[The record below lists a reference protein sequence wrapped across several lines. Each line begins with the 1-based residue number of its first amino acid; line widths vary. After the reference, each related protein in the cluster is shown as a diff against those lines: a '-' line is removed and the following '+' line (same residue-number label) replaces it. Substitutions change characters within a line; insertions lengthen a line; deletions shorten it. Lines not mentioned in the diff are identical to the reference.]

1 MFTDFQNKQTMT
13 TTMTQKVLVSTGGG
27 TNAVPANTGRPF
39 ISISDLSVVYQTR
52 SKESLIAI
60 DKANL
65 GVNDGEF
72 CVIVGPSGCG
82 KSTLLKVLA
91 GLVTASSGQTR
102 IGGESVAAPRD
113 DIGFV
118 FQSATLLPWMT
129 ILENVLLPLKVQHRP
144 NRAGW
149 QAHGMELLKIVG
161 LEDFANRYPSELSG
175 GMQQRVGM
183 ARALAHDPS
192 LLLMDEP
199 FGALDALTRESM
211 NIELQRIWMLR
222 PKTVLFVTHSISEAV
237 FLADRIIVMSA
248 RPGRVIADIA
258 VDLPRPRDVA
268 TYDSKRFAE
277 YSREVRSY
285 LYARSA
291 T

>member
-1 MFTDFQNKQTMT
+1 
-13 TTMTQKVLVSTGGG
+13 MTQKVLVPPGSG
-27 TNAVPANTGRPF
+27 ASPVPAATGRPF
-39 ISISDLSVVYQTR
+39 ISISDLSVVYRTR
-52 SKESLIAI
+52 SNESLIAV

-65 GVNDGEF
+65 NVNDGEF

-102 IGGESVAAPRD
+102 IAGESVAAPRN

-129 ILENVLLPLKVQHRP
+129 ILENVLLPLKVQNRP

-149 QAHGMELLKIVG
+149 RSHGLELLRIVG
-161 LEDFANRYPSELSG
+161 LEDFANRYPNELSG

-211 NIELQRIWMLR
+211 NAELQRIWMLR

-258 VDLPRPRDVA
+258 VDLPRPRDVV
-268 TYDSKRFAE
+268 TLDSQRFTE
-277 YSREVRSY
+277 YSREVRAY
-285 LYARSA
+285 LYAREA
-291 T
+291 K

>member
-1 MFTDFQNKQTMT
+1 MINDA
-13 TTMTQKVLVSTGGG
+13 LVPTRGSGEAAQAKAGQ
-27 TNAVPANTGRPF
+27 PF
-39 ISISDLSVVYQTR
+39 IDILGLSVVYQTR
-52 SKESLIAI
+52 SNEKLVAI
-60 DKANL
+60 ENANL
-65 GVNDGEF
+65 KVNEGEF

-91 GLVTASSGQTR
+91 GLVIANSGQAR
-102 IGGESVAAPRD
+102 IAGDSVAAPRE

-129 ILENVLLPLKVQHRP
+129 VLENVLLPLKVQRRP
-144 NRAGW
+144 NRSGW
-149 QAHGMELLKIVG
+149 QARGMELLKIVG
-161 LEDFANRYPSELSG
+161 LEDFANRYPNELSG

-211 NIELQRIWMLR
+211 NAELQRIWMLR

-237 FLADRIIVMSA
+237 FLADHIIVMSA
-248 RPGRVIADIA
+248 RPGRVIADIT

-268 TYDSKRFAE
+268 TLDSPRFTE
-277 YSREVRSY
+277 YSREVRAH
-285 LYARSA
+285 LYARESK
-291 T
+291 

>member
-1 MFTDFQNKQTMT
+1 MT
-13 TTMTQKVLVSTGGG
+13 ATMTQKVLEPAGGAAV
-27 TNAVPANTGRPF
+27 TVPARTPPPF

-52 SKESLIAI
+52 SNESLVAV

-65 GVNDGEF
+65 NVNDGEF

-91 GLVTASSGQTR
+91 GLVSASSGETR

-129 ILENVLLPLKVQHRP
+129 ILENVLLPLKVQNRP
-144 NRAGW
+144 HRAGW
-149 QAHGMELLKIVG
+149 KTHGMELLKIVG

-211 NIELQRIWMLR
+211 NAELQRIWMLR

-268 TYDSKRFAE
+268 TLDSQRFTE
-277 YSREVRSY
+277 YSREVRAH
-285 LYARSA
+285 LYAREVK
-291 T
+291 

>member
-1 MFTDFQNKQTMT
+1 
-13 TTMTQKVLVSTGGG
+13 MTQKVLVPPGSG
-27 TNAVPANTGRPF
+27 ASPVPAATGRPF
-39 ISISDLSVVYQTR
+39 ISISDLSVVYRTR
-52 SKESLIAI
+52 SNESLIAV

-65 GVNDGEF
+65 NVNDGEF

-102 IGGESVAAPRD
+102 IAGESVAAPRN

-129 ILENVLLPLKVQHRP
+129 ILENVLLPLKVQNRP

-149 QAHGMELLKIVG
+149 RTHGLELLRIVG
-161 LEDFANRYPSELSG
+161 LEDFANRYPNELSG

-211 NIELQRIWMLR
+211 NAELQRIWMLR

-268 TYDSKRFAE
+268 TLDSQRFTE
-277 YSREVRSY
+277 YSREVRAY
-285 LYARSA
+285 LYAREA
-291 T
+291 K

>member
-1 MFTDFQNKQTMT
+1 MIQEA
-13 TTMTQKVLVSTGGG
+13 LVPAGGG
-27 TNAVPANTGRPF
+27 GGAGLAAPARPF

-52 SKESLIAI
+52 SNESLLAVE
-60 DKANL
+60 KANL
-65 GVNDGEF
+65 KVNDGEF

-91 GLVTASSGQTR
+91 GLVAASSGQTR
-102 IGGESVAAPRD
+102 IEGQTVDAPRD

-129 ILENVLLPLKVQHRP
+129 ILENVLLPLKVQNRP

-149 QAHGMELLKIVG
+149 RTHGMELLKIVG
-161 LEDFANRYPSELSG
+161 LEDFASRYPSELSG

-211 NIELQRIWMLR
+211 NAELQRIWMLR

-258 VDLPRPRDVA
+258 VDLPRPRNVA
-268 TYDSKRFAE
+268 TLDSQRFTE
-277 YSREVRSY
+277 YSRQVRAH
-285 LYARSA
+285 LYARESA
-291 T
+291 

>member
-1 MFTDFQNKQTMT
+1 MAATVTEAT
-13 TTMTQKVLVSTGGG
+13 LAPAGGR
-27 TNAVPANTGRPF
+27 AVPATGARAF
-39 ISISDLSVVYQTR
+39 ISIADLSVVYQTR
-52 SKESLIAI
+52 SSESLTAI

-65 GVNDGEF
+65 QVDEGQF

-91 GLVTASSGQTR
+91 GLVHANAGQTR
-102 IGGESVAAPRD
+102 IGGESVDAPRD

-118 FQSATLLPWMT
+118 FQSATLLPWMS
-129 ILENVLLPLKVQHRP
+129 ILENVLLPLKVQSRP
-144 NRAGW
+144 NRSLWRG
-149 QAHGMELLKIVG
+149 QGLELLKIVG
-161 LEDFANRYPSELSG
+161 LEDFAHRYPSELSG

-211 NIELQRIWMLR
+211 NAELQRIWMLR

-237 FLADRIIVMSA
+237 FLADRIVVMSA

-268 TYDSKRFAE
+268 TLDSPRFTE
-277 YSREVRSY
+277 YSRAVRAH
-285 LYARSA
+285 LYARGSL
-291 T
+291 

>member
-1 MFTDFQNKQTMT
+1 
-13 TTMTQKVLVSTGGG
+13 MTQKVLVPPGSG
-27 TNAVPANTGRPF
+27 ASPVLAAKGRPF
-39 ISISDLSVVYQTR
+39 ISISDLSVVYRTR
-52 SKESLIAI
+52 SNESLIAV

-65 GVNDGEF
+65 NVNDGEF

-102 IGGESVAAPRD
+102 IAGESVAAPRN

-129 ILENVLLPLKVQHRP
+129 ILENVLLPLKVQNRP

-149 QAHGMELLKIVG
+149 RSHGLELLRIVG
-161 LEDFANRYPSELSG
+161 LEDFANRYPNELSG

-211 NIELQRIWMLR
+211 NAELQRIWMLR

-258 VDLPRPRDVA
+258 VDLPRPRDVV
-268 TYDSKRFAE
+268 TLDSQRFTE
-277 YSREVRSY
+277 YSREVRAY
-285 LYARSA
+285 LYAREA
-291 T
+291 K

>member
-1 MFTDFQNKQTMT
+1 
-13 TTMTQKVLVSTGGG
+13 MTQKARAPAVGQGGA
-27 TNAVPANTGRPF
+27 AVPAPAAHPA

-52 SKESLIAI
+52 SDESLIAI
-60 DKANL
+60 DHANL
-65 GVNDGEF
+65 KVRNGEF

-91 GLVTASSGQTR
+91 GLVPASSGQTH
-102 IGGESVAAPRD
+102 IAGESVSAPRD

-118 FQSATLLPWMT
+118 FQSATLLPWMS
-129 ILENVLLPLKVQHRP
+129 ILENVLLPMKVQRRP
-144 NRAGW
+144 NSAGW
-149 QAHGMELLKIVG
+149 HAHGMELLKIVG
-161 LEDFANRYPSELSG
+161 LQEFANRYPSELSG

-199 FGALDALTRESM
+199 FGALDALTRELM
-211 NIELQRIWMLR
+211 NVELQRIWMLR

-237 FLADRIIVMSA
+237 FLADRIVVMSA
-248 RPGRVIADIA
+248 RPGRVIADIT

-268 TYDSKRFAE
+268 TIDSQRFVD
-277 YSREVRSY
+277 YSREVRTH
-285 LYARSA
+285 LYAREA
-291 T
+291 Q

>member
-1 MFTDFQNKQTMT
+1 MINDA
-13 TTMTQKVLVSTGGG
+13 L
-27 TNAVPANTGRPF
+27 VPARGSGEAAQAKAGQPF
-39 ISISDLSVVYQTR
+39 IDIFGLSVVYQTR
-52 SKESLIAI
+52 SNEKLVAI
-60 DKANL
+60 ENANL
-65 GVNDGEF
+65 KVNEGEF

-91 GLVTASSGQTR
+91 GLVIANSGQAR
-102 IGGESVAAPRD
+102 IAGDSVAAPRD

-129 ILENVLLPLKVQHRP
+129 VLENVLLPLKVQRRP
-144 NRAGW
+144 NRSGW
-149 QAHGMELLKIVG
+149 QTRGMELLKIVG
-161 LEDFANRYPSELSG
+161 LEDFANRYPNELSG

-211 NIELQRIWMLR
+211 NAELQRIWMLR

-237 FLADRIIVMSA
+237 FLADHIIVMSA
-248 RPGRVIADIA
+248 RPGRVIADIT

-268 TYDSKRFAE
+268 TLDSPRFTE
-277 YSREVRSY
+277 YSREVRAH
-285 LYARSA
+285 LYARESK
-291 T
+291 

>member
-1 MFTDFQNKQTMT
+1 MIQEA
-13 TTMTQKVLVSTGGG
+13 LVPAGGG
-27 TNAVPANTGRPF
+27 GGAGPAAPARPF

-52 SKESLIAI
+52 SNESLLAVE
-60 DKANL
+60 KANL
-65 GVNDGEF
+65 KVNDGEF

-91 GLVTASSGQTR
+91 GLVAASSGQTR
-102 IGGESVAAPRD
+102 IGGQTVDAPRD

-129 ILENVLLPLKVQHRP
+129 ILENVLLPLKVQNRP

-149 QAHGMELLKIVG
+149 RTHGMELLKIVG
-161 LEDFANRYPSELSG
+161 LEDFASRYPSELSG

-211 NIELQRIWMLR
+211 NAELQRIWMLR

-258 VDLPRPRDVA
+258 VDLPRPRNVA
-268 TYDSKRFAE
+268 TLDSQRFTE
-277 YSREVRSY
+277 YSRQVRAH
-285 LYARSA
+285 LYARESA
-291 T
+291 

>member
-1 MFTDFQNKQTMT
+1 
-13 TTMTQKVLVSTGGG
+13 MTQKVLVPPGSG
-27 TNAVPANTGRPF
+27 ASPVLAATGRPF
-39 ISISDLSVVYQTR
+39 ISISDLSVVYRTR
-52 SKESLIAI
+52 SNESLIAV

-65 GVNDGEF
+65 NVNDGEF

-129 ILENVLLPLKVQHRP
+129 ILENVLLPLKVQNRP

-149 QAHGMELLKIVG
+149 RTHGLELLRIVG
-161 LEDFANRYPSELSG
+161 LEDFANRYPNELSG

-211 NIELQRIWMLR
+211 NAELQRIWMLR

-258 VDLPRPRDVA
+258 VDLPRPRDVV
-268 TYDSKRFAE
+268 TLDSQRFTE
-277 YSREVRSY
+277 YSREVRAY
-285 LYARSA
+285 LYAREA
-291 T
+291 K

>member
-1 MFTDFQNKQTMT
+1 
-13 TTMTQKVLVSTGGG
+13 MTQKVLVPPGSGVS
-27 TNAVPANTGRPF
+27 AVPAATGRPF
-39 ISISDLSVVYQTR
+39 ISISDLSVVYRTR
-52 SKESLIAI
+52 SNESLIAV

-65 GVNDGEF
+65 NVNDGEF

-102 IGGESVAAPRD
+102 IAGESVAAPRN

-129 ILENVLLPLKVQHRP
+129 ILENVLLPLKVQNRP

-149 QAHGMELLKIVG
+149 RSHGLELLRIVG
-161 LEDFANRYPSELSG
+161 LEDFANRYPNELSG

-211 NIELQRIWMLR
+211 NAELQRIWMLR

-268 TYDSKRFAE
+268 TLDSQRFTE
-277 YSREVRSY
+277 YSREVRAY
-285 LYARSA
+285 LYAREA
-291 T
+291 K

>member
-1 MFTDFQNKQTMT
+1 
-13 TTMTQKVLVSTGGG
+13 MTQKVLVPPGSG
-27 TNAVPANTGRPF
+27 ASPVLAATGRPF
-39 ISISDLSVVYQTR
+39 ISISDLSVVYRTR
-52 SKESLIAI
+52 SNESLIAV

-65 GVNDGEF
+65 NVNDGEF

-102 IGGESVAAPRD
+102 IAGESVAAPRN

-129 ILENVLLPLKVQHRP
+129 ILENVLLPLKVQNRP

-149 QAHGMELLKIVG
+149 RTHGLELLRIVG
-161 LEDFANRYPSELSG
+161 LEDFANRYPNELSG

-211 NIELQRIWMLR
+211 NAELQRIWMLR

-258 VDLPRPRDVA
+258 VDLPRPRDVV
-268 TYDSKRFAE
+268 TLDSQRFTE
-277 YSREVRSY
+277 YSREVRAY
-285 LYARSA
+285 LYAREA
-291 T
+291 K

>member
-1 MFTDFQNKQTMT
+1 
-13 TTMTQKVLVSTGGG
+13 MTQKVLVPPGSG
-27 TNAVPANTGRPF
+27 ASPVPAATGRPF
-39 ISISDLSVVYQTR
+39 ISISDLSVVYRTR
-52 SKESLIAI
+52 SNESLIAV

-65 GVNDGEF
+65 NVNDGEF

-102 IGGESVAAPRD
+102 IAGESVAAPRN

-129 ILENVLLPLKVQHRP
+129 ILENVLLPLKVQNRP

-149 QAHGMELLKIVG
+149 RTHGLELLRIVG
-161 LEDFANRYPSELSG
+161 LEDFANRYPNELSG

-211 NIELQRIWMLR
+211 NAELQRIWMLR

-258 VDLPRPRDVA
+258 VDLPRPRDVV
-268 TYDSKRFAE
+268 TLDSQRFTE
-277 YSREVRSY
+277 YSREVRAY
-285 LYARSA
+285 LYAREA
-291 T
+291 K

>member
-1 MFTDFQNKQTMT
+1 MT
-13 TTMTQKVLVSTGGG
+13 ATMTQKAL
-27 TNAVPANTGRPF
+27 VPAAEAASTVSARTGQPF
-39 ISISDLSVVYQTR
+39 ISVTDLSVVYQMR
-52 SKESLIAI
+52 SNESLVAV

-65 GVNDGEF
+65 KVNDGEF

-102 IGGESVAAPRD
+102 IGGESVAAPRE

-129 ILENVLLPLKVQHRP
+129 ILENVLLPLKVQNRP

-149 QAHGMELLKIVG
+149 QTHGMELLKFVG

-211 NIELQRIWMLR
+211 NAELQRIWMLR
-222 PKTVLFVTHSISEAV
+222 PKTVMFVTHSISEAV

-268 TYDSKRFAE
+268 TLDSQRFTD
-277 YSREVRSY
+277 YSREVRAH
-285 LYARSA
+285 LYAREVK
-291 T
+291 

>member
-1 MFTDFQNKQTMT
+1 
-13 TTMTQKVLVSTGGG
+13 MTQKVLVPPGSGVS
-27 TNAVPANTGRPF
+27 AVPAATGRPF
-39 ISISDLSVVYQTR
+39 ISISDLSVVYRTR
-52 SKESLIAI
+52 SNESLIAV

-65 GVNDGEF
+65 NVNDGEF

-102 IGGESVAAPRD
+102 IAGESVAAPRN

-129 ILENVLLPLKVQHRP
+129 ILENVLLPLKVQNRP

-149 QAHGMELLKIVG
+149 RSHGLELLRIVG
-161 LEDFANRYPSELSG
+161 LEDFANRYPNELSG

-211 NIELQRIWMLR
+211 NAELQRIWMLR

-258 VDLPRPRDVA
+258 VDLPRPRDVV
-268 TYDSKRFAE
+268 TLDSQRFTE
-277 YSREVRSY
+277 YSREVRAY
-285 LYARSA
+285 LYAREA
-291 T
+291 K

>member
-1 MFTDFQNKQTMT
+1 MIQEA
-13 TTMTQKVLVSTGGG
+13 LVPAGGG
-27 TNAVPANTGRPF
+27 GGAGPAAPARPF

-52 SKESLIAI
+52 SNESLLAVE
-60 DKANL
+60 KANL
-65 GVNDGEF
+65 KVNDGEF

-91 GLVTASSGQTR
+91 GLVAASSGQTR
-102 IGGESVAAPRD
+102 IEGQTVDAPRD

-129 ILENVLLPLKVQHRP
+129 ILENVLLPLKVQNRP

-149 QAHGMELLKIVG
+149 RTHGMELLKIVG
-161 LEDFANRYPSELSG
+161 LEDFASRYPSELSG

-211 NIELQRIWMLR
+211 NAELQRIWMLR

-258 VDLPRPRDVA
+258 VDLPRPRNVA
-268 TYDSKRFAE
+268 TLDSQRFTE
-277 YSREVRSY
+277 YSRQVRAH
-285 LYARSA
+285 LYARESA
-291 T
+291 

>member
-1 MFTDFQNKQTMT
+1 
-13 TTMTQKVLVSTGGG
+13 MTQDVLVPCGGAAAAPLK
-27 TNAVPANTGRPF
+27 TTVKPF
-39 ISISDLSVVYQTR
+39 ISITDLSVAYQTR
-52 SKESLIAI
+52 SNETLVAV
-60 DKANL
+60 DQANL
-65 GVNDGEF
+65 AVSEGEF

-91 GLVTASSGQTR
+91 GLVTASSGQAR

-129 ILENVLLPLKVQHRP
+129 ILENVLLPLKVQNRP

-149 QAHGMELLKIVG
+149 PTHGMELLRIVG
-161 LEDFANRYPSELSG
+161 LEEFAKRYPSELSG

-211 NIELQRIWMLR
+211 NAELQRIWMLR

-268 TYDSKRFAE
+268 TLDSQRFTE
-277 YSREVRSY
+277 YSREVRGH
-285 LYARSA
+285 LYARGHA
-291 T
+291 

>member
-1 MFTDFQNKQTMT
+1 MIN
-13 TTMTQKVLVSTGGG
+13 
-27 TNAVPANTGRPF
+27 NALVPARDSDEAAQAKARQPF
-39 ISISDLSVVYQTR
+39 IDIFGLSVVYQTR
-52 SKESLIAI
+52 RNEKLVAI
-60 DKANL
+60 ENANL
-65 GVNDGEF
+65 KVNEGEF

-91 GLVTASSGQTR
+91 GLVIANSGQAR
-102 IGGESVAAPRD
+102 IAGDSIAAPRD

-129 ILENVLLPLKVQHRP
+129 VLENVLLPLKVQRRP
-144 NRAGW
+144 NRSGW
-149 QAHGMELLKIVG
+149 QTRGMELLKIVG
-161 LEDFANRYPSELSG
+161 LEDFANRYPNELSG

-183 ARALAHDPS
+183 ARALVHDPS

-211 NIELQRIWMLR
+211 NAELQRIWMLR

-237 FLADRIIVMSA
+237 FLADHIIVMSA
-248 RPGRVIADIA
+248 RPGRVIADIT

-268 TYDSKRFAE
+268 TLDSPRFTE
-277 YSREVRSY
+277 YSREVRAH
-285 LYARSA
+285 LYARESK
-291 T
+291 